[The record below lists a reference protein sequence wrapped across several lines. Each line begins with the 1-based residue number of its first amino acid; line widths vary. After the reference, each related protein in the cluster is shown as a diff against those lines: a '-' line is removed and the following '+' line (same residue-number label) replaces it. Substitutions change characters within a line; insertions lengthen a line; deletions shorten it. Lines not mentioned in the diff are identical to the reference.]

1 MQLHVVLLYK
11 THEYFNLA
19 KGHNCTQSTLIN
31 LRFHLAKGHNCTQ
44 STLINLRFHLEK
56 GHNCTQSTLINLR
69 FHLGK
74 GHNCTQ
80 STLINLRFHLA
91 KRDNSF
97 YTVNTSV
104 GTECNHFKSQT
115 GVVTKWTRWLEC
127 SNMTETD
134 LSENCAN
141 SAL

>member
-11 THEYFNLA
+11 THEHFNLA
-19 KGHNCTQSTLIN
+19 
-31 LRFHLAKGHNCTQ
+31 
-44 STLINLRFHLEK
+44 
-56 GHNCTQSTLINLR
+56 
-69 FHLGK
+69 K

-104 GTECNHFKSQT
+104 GTECNHVKSQT
-115 GVVTKWTRWLEC
+115 GVVTK
-127 SNMTETD
+127 
-134 LSENCAN
+134 
-141 SAL
+141 